1 MQISTSQFY
10 SNASTRLS
18 KMSERASE
26 LQTQIST
33 GKKMLKPSDDP
44 AASQQ
49 LAELDR
55 RDADA
60 AVYGTNM
67 TLAGSLLDQAGTVL
81 GQINTQLTRAL
92 ELATL
97 AGNGTQTD
105 ATRKITATELTSI
118 VGSLVSLANTKN
130 VRGQPLFGSASGGLA
145 VTDNKD
151 GTFTFPPDVQVS
163 EVPIADGQSVQATE
177 SAKRIFDIGGGTDN
191 TLAMLSK
198 LAAALNAGGDVS
210 TTVSS
215 SLDQIG
221 QAVNQVA
228 DVSASV
234 GARGARVDLQQQLLV
249 TANTDRSELRGKIEQ
264 VDVTD
269 AVVQLQQMMT
279 ALSASQASFSKHS
292 SLSLFDYLK

>member
-1 MQISTSQFY
+1 MQISTNQFY

-92 ELATL
+92 ELTTL

-118 VGSLVSLANTKN
+118 VDSLVSLANTKN

-215 SLDQIG
+215 SLDKLNDSI
-221 QAVNQVA
+221 NQVA
-228 DVSASV
+228 DVTASV
-234 GARGARVDLQQQLLV
+234 GARGARIDLQQQLLT
-249 TANTDRSELRGKIEQ
+249 TANTDRTELRGKLEQ

-269 AVVQLQQMMT
+269 AIVQLQQMMT
-279 ALSASQASFSKHS
+279 ALSASQASFTKLAG
-292 SLSLFDYLK
+292 LSLFDYLK

>member
-26 LQTQIST
+26 LQPQIST

-215 SLDQIG
+215 SLDKLNDSI
-221 QAVNQVA
+221 NQVA
-228 DVSASV
+228 DVTASV
-234 GARGARVDLQQQLLV
+234 GARGARIDLQQQLLT
-249 TANTDRSELRGKIEQ
+249 TANTDRTELRGKLEQ

-269 AVVQLQQMMT
+269 AIVQLQQMMT
-279 ALSASQASFSKHS
+279 ALSASQASFTKLAG
-292 SLSLFDYLK
+292 LSLFDYLK

>member
-215 SLDQIG
+215 SLDKLNDSI
-221 QAVNQVA
+221 NQVA
-228 DVSASV
+228 DVTASV
-234 GARGARVDLQQQLLV
+234 GARGARIDLQQQLLT
-249 TANTDRSELRGKIEQ
+249 TANTDRTELRGKLEQ

-269 AVVQLQQMMT
+269 AIVQLQQMMT
-279 ALSASQASFSKHS
+279 ALSASQASFTKLAG
-292 SLSLFDYLK
+292 LSLFDYLK